1 MRRST
6 QPGPISTGY
15 RATSPSWMRISPI
28 RYGDSVSTPH
38 RRKTCSWAPEDS
50 PTPPRWRG
58 GDQLAI
64 IAGPCVVESLE
75 INLRHA
81 ERLAKI
87 SLKSGVSI
95 VFKSSFDKANRTSH
109 SSFRGPGLEEGL
121 EILARIKRE
130 TNLPLLTDIHEPHQA
145 AAAAGVVDILQIPAL
160 LSRQTDLITAAA
172 RTDAVVNL
180 KKGQFLAP
188 WEMKAVVA
196 KAESAGSRRII
207 VTERGFSFGYNN
219 LVSDMRSLV
228 IMRGFGYPV
237 VFDATHSVQLPG
249 AGGER
254 SGGQREFVAPLARGR
269 SRSVSTRFSWR
280 CMKILI
286 MRSATVRI
294 RIRSSWCRR

>member
-1 MRRST
+1 MKVT
-6 QPGPISTGY
+6 EVNAGGAIF
-15 RATSPSWMRISPI
+15 
-28 RYGDSVSTPH
+28 
-38 RRKTCSWAPEDS
+38 
-50 PTPPRWRG
+50 G

-64 IAGPCVVESLE
+64 IAGPCVIESLE
-75 INLRHA
+75 IILRHA
-81 ERLAKI
+81 ERLAQI
-87 SLKSGVSI
+87 SRKSAVPI

-145 AAAAGVVDILQIPAL
+145 ASAAAVVDILQIPAL
-160 LSRQTDLITAAA
+160 LSRQTDLIAAAA

-188 WEMKAVVA
+188 WDMKAVVG
-196 KAESAGSRRII
+196 KAESVGSRRII

-254 SGGQREFVAPLARGR
+254 SGGQREFVAPLARAAVAVGVDAIFMEVHEDPDHALSDGPNSYPLDLVPALIDDLKR
-269 SRSVSTRFSWR
+269 IHELTRANR
-280 CMKILI
+280 
-286 MRSATVRI
+286 
-294 RIRSSWCRR
+294 